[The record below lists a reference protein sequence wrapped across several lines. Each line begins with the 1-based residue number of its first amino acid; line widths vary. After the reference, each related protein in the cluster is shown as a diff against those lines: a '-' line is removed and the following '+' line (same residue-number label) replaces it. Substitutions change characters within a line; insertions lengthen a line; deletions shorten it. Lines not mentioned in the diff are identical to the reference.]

1 MLLNISKKK
10 VISLM
15 KDTQF
20 YEVTVEF
27 DISSDEAILSK
38 YFEEDFIITLH
49 VNGARE
55 RGHTLTASRP
65 VTKVRLNIKSNES
78 TILLFAHQS
87 DANIFIERI
96 KEQAGKVL
104 EMLRSK
110 SEDSSDFDEELNIE
124 I

>member
-20 YEVTVEF
+20 YEVTVDF

-104 EMLRSK
+104 EMFRGK
-110 SEDSSDFDEELNIE
+110 SEESSDLDEELNIE

>member
-1 MLLNISKKK
+1 
-10 VISLM
+10 M

-27 DISSDEAILSK
+27 DISSDETILSK

-55 RGHTLTASRP
+55 RGHSLTASRP

-96 KEQAGKVL
+96 KEQAGKVM
-104 EMLRSK
+104 EMLRSW
-110 SEDSSDFDEELNIE
+110 SEESSDFDEELNVE

>member
-1 MLLNISKKK
+1 MILNISKKNVK
-10 VISLM
+10 SLM

-20 YEVTVEF
+20 FEITVDF
-27 DISSDEAILSK
+27 DISSEESILSK
-38 YFEEDFIITLH
+38 YFEEDFVITLH
-49 VNGARE
+49 VDGARE

-65 VTKVRLNIKSNES
+65 VTKVKLNIKSTES

-87 DANIFIERI
+87 DANIFIERL

-104 EMLRSK
+104 EMLRKK
-110 SEDSSDFDEELNIE
+110 SEEVSDFDEDLSIE

>member
-15 KDTQF
+15 KDTEF

-104 EMLRSK
+104 EMLRSR
-110 SEDSSDFDEELNIE
+110 SEESSDFDEELNIE

>member
-15 KDTQF
+15 KDTEF

-27 DISSDEAILSK
+27 DISSDETILSK

-110 SEDSSDFDEELNIE
+110 SEESSDFDEELNIE

>member
-27 DISSDEAILSK
+27 DIASDEAILSK

-110 SEDSSDFDEELNIE
+110 SEESSDFDEELNIE

>member
-20 YEVTVEF
+20 YEVTVDF

-65 VTKVRLNIKSNES
+65 LTKVRLNIKSNES

-96 KEQAGKVL
+96 KEQAGKVM
-104 EMLRSK
+104 EMLRNRSK
-110 SEDSSDFDEELNIE
+110 ESSDFDEELNIE

>member
-20 YEVTVEF
+20 YEVTVDF

-38 YFEEDFIITLH
+38 YFEEDFIIALH

-96 KEQAGKVL
+96 KEQAGKVM

-110 SEDSSDFDEELNIE
+110 SEESSDFDEELNIE

>member
-27 DISSDEAILSK
+27 DITSDESILSK

-110 SEDSSDFDEELNIE
+110 SEESSDFDEELNIE

>member
-1 MLLNISKKK
+1 MFLNISKKK

-20 YEVTVEF
+20 YEVTIEF
-27 DISSDEAILSK
+27 DISSDESLLTK
-38 YFEEDFIITLH
+38 YFDEDFIITLH

-65 VTKVRLNIKSNES
+65 ATKVRLNIKSNES
-78 TILLFAHQS
+78 TILLFAHKS
-87 DANIFIERI
+87 DANIFIERL

-110 SEDSSDFDEELNIE
+110 SEETSDFDEELNIE

>member
-27 DISSDEAILSK
+27 DISSDETILSK

-110 SEDSSDFDEELNIE
+110 SEESSDFDEELNIE

>member
-110 SEDSSDFDEELNIE
+110 SEESSDFDEELNIE

>member
-1 MLLNISKKK
+1 
-10 VISLM
+10 M

-96 KEQAGKVL
+96 KEQAGKVI
-104 EMLRSK
+104 EMLRSR
-110 SEDSSDFDEELNIE
+110 SEESSDFDEELNIE

>member
-20 YEVTVEF
+20 YEVTVDF

-96 KEQAGKVL
+96 KEQAGKVM
-104 EMLRSK
+104 EMLRSR
-110 SEDSSDFDEELNIE
+110 SEESSDFDEELNIE

>member
-27 DISSDEAILSK
+27 DISSDESILSK

-110 SEDSSDFDEELNIE
+110 SEESSDFDEELNIE